1 MKPKNI
7 RIRMDKDT
15 GALWLVEE
23 APFKPIRRL
32 RECTG
37 DVLLALSAEIVAVDG
52 TKQAIR
58 EVQFSDGAMIRLTIE
73 DLSMTD
79 MGLPAQA

>member
-15 GALWLVEE
+15 GNLWLVEE
-23 APFKPIRRL
+23 APYKPIKRL

-37 DVLLALSAEIVAVDG
+37 DVLLALSAEIVAVEG
-52 TKQAIR
+52 TKEAIR
-58 EVQFSDGAMIRLTIE
+58 EVQFSDGTKIRLTVE
-73 DLSMTD
+73 HLS
-79 MGLPAQA
+79 